1 MATLKEL
8 RDERLR
14 KLQDLK
20 EKASSPYPAQ
30 AQRTHTLQQIK
41 NQLLT
46 QKNQQVSGGRIQ
58 AIRKFGKIAF
68 VVIKDQTGSCNCL
81 LGPDQSAII
90 ELLPLLDSGD
100 FVERATASYKD
111 QNR

>member
-20 EKASSPYPAQ
+20 EKGIEPYPAQ

-41 NQLLT
+41 DQFADLE
-46 QKNQQVSGGRIQ
+46 NQQVSVVGRIQ

-68 VVIKDQTGSCNCL
+68 VVL
-81 LGPDQSAII
+81 
-90 ELLPLLDSGD
+90 
-100 FVERATASYKD
+100 
-111 QNR
+111 